1 MTVVEMLI
9 ACAVVTIL
17 VVMGFNFLYPA
28 WVMSAQGSIRS
39 DMQQQASLSLNQ
51 MARDLETSSIG
62 GLGLLPP
69 NGTNPTGFS
78 VVKLLRFA
86 PDGSKVWPDGTDGS
100 AVLYIY
106 FPTQRKLVR
115 KTYPPGPPVLS
126 LPFAPSRPIRIP
138 ATDIET
144 IANSTNGTERVLAI
158 NVEGLTVS
166 LASPGTSPVTVTLTF
181 RQVLPHLQKIEAFTL
196 RRAISVRNDS
206 L

>member
-9 ACAVVTIL
+9 ACAVLTLL

-28 WVMSAQGSIRS
+28 WVLSAQGSIRA
-39 DMQQQASLSLNQ
+39 DMQQQGSLALNQ
-51 MARDLETSSIG
+51 MARDLESSSIG
-62 GLGLLPP
+62 GVGLLPP

-78 VVKLLRFA
+78 VVRLLRYA
-86 PDGSKVWPDGTDGS
+86 PDGSKVWPDGSDGS
-100 AVLYIY
+100 AVLYLY
-106 FPTQRKLVR
+106 FPPQRKLVR
-115 KTYPPGPPVLS
+115 KTFPPGPPALT

-138 ATDIET
+138 ATDIES

-158 NVEGLTVS
+158 NVEGLTVN
-166 LASPGTSPVTVTLTF
+166 LAPPGTSPITVTLAF
-181 RQVLPHLQKIEAFTL
+181 SQVVPHLQKVEAFTL